1 MPQATLTQRGGNMI
15 TLFEKMATAP
25 GRWMQRI
32 ISHDIEQSNKSKIT
46 TDANGNAVLNMNN
59 QQVRDSMQARM
70 KELAA
75 KR

>member
-1 MPQATLTQRGGNMI
+1 MPRLI
-15 TLFEKMATAP
+15 EKFVTVPSKLMESVI
-25 GRWMQRI
+25 RQ
-32 ISHDIEQSNKSKIT
+32 DIKQSNDSKIT

-59 QQVRDSMQARM
+59 QKVRDSMQARM

>member
-1 MPQATLTQRGGNMI
+1 MPKIFEQLLTVPAR
-15 TLFEKMATAP
+15 L
-25 GRWMQRI
+25 MQRMVKQEI
-32 ISHDIEQSNKSKIT
+32 QHSNNSKII

>member
-1 MPQATLTQRGGNMI
+1 MTKFIGKVL
-15 TLFEKMATAP
+15 TAP
-25 GRWMQRI
+25 SRLMQSVI
-32 ISHDIEQSNKSKIT
+32 KQDIDQSNNSKIT

>member
-1 MPQATLTQRGGNMI
+1 MTK
-15 TLFEKMATAP
+15 LFEKFATAP
-25 GRWMQRI
+25 GRWMQNVIRQE
-32 ISHDIEQSNKSKIT
+32 IEHSDNSKII

-59 QQVRDSMQARM
+59 KEVRDSMQARM

>member
-1 MPQATLTQRGGNMI
+1 MT
-15 TLFEKMATAP
+15 TLFAKIMSTP
-25 GRWMQRI
+25 GRWMQNVI
-32 ISHDIEQSNKSKIT
+32 QQDIEQSNNSKIT

-59 QQVRDSMQARM
+59 KEVRESMQARM

>member
-1 MPQATLTQRGGNMI
+1 MTNLLIKLT
-15 TLFEKMATAP
+15 TAP
-25 GRWMQRI
+25 GRWMQHI
-32 ISHDIEQSNKSKIT
+32 ISRDIEQSNNSKIT

>member
-1 MPQATLTQRGGNMI
+1 
-15 TLFEKMATAP
+15 
-25 GRWMQRI
+25 MQNVIRR
-32 ISHDIEQSNKSKIT
+32 DIEQSNNSKIT

-59 QQVRDSMQARM
+59 KEVRDSMQARM

>member
-1 MPQATLTQRGGNMI
+1 MTKILGK
-15 TLFEKMATAP
+15 LATAP
-25 GRWMQRI
+25 GRWMQNVIRQ
-32 ISHDIEQSNKSKIT
+32 DIEQSNNSKIT

-59 QQVRDSMQARM
+59 KEVRDSMQARM

>member
-1 MPQATLTQRGGNMI
+1 MQAQRGGRMTKI
-15 TLFEKMATAP
+15 FRKLATAP
-25 GRWMQRI
+25 GRWMQNVIRQ
-32 ISHDIEQSNKSKIT
+32 DIEQSNNSKIT

-59 QQVRDSMQARM
+59 KEVRDSMQARM